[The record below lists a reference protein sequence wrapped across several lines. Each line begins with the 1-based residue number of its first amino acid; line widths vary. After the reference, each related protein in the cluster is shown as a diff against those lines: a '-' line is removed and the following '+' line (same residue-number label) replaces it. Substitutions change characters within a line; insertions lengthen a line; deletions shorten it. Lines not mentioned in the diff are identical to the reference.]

1 MQRATMET
9 DQLGK
14 LQALLTAL
22 VPANAFYFAKLRA
35 AGVTGDIG
43 SLEEFSARVPFTYKH
58 EVSGDQL
65 TNPPYGSNLTYPLER
80 YTRFSQTSGTTGSP
94 MRWLDTPE
102 SWNWM
107 LDSWA
112 RVFDAAQVTAK
123 DHIFFAFSF
132 GPFLG
137 FWTAFECA
145 ERIGCLCIP
154 GGGMRSAARLRTIL
168 DTATTVLC
176 CTPTYAL
183 RLAEVAVEEKID
195 LAASP
200 VRRIIVGGEPGGSIP
215 GTRHHLEKLWHGA
228 HVVDHHGMTETGPV
242 SYGCPRRPGIL
253 HVIESAYIAEII
265 DPASGR
271 AVPAGETGELVLTN
285 LGRTGSPLVRYRTGD
300 LVRRLSQE
308 QCECGSYDLA
318 LDGGILGRNDD
329 MVVVRGINVYP
340 CAVENVVRS
349 CDGVAEYRVEIR
361 SDHAL
366 AELSVQVEPAPG
378 LDNAAS
384 LAHRLEAKL
393 SNALGLR
400 IPVSIVPA
408 GDLPRFEMKAK
419 RWVRV
424 P

>member
-1 MQRATMET
+1 MQRAIMET

-14 LQALLTAL
+14 LQALLTEL
-22 VPANAFYFAKLRA
+22 VPANAFYSAKLRA

-43 SLEEFSARVPFTYKH
+43 SLEEFSARVPFTYKY
-58 EVSGDQL
+58 EVSEDQL

-94 MRWLDTPE
+94 MHWLDTPE

-154 GGGMRSAARLRTIL
+154 GCGLRSAARLRTIL

-183 RLAEVAVEEKID
+183 RLVEVAAEERID

-215 GTRHHLEKLWHGA
+215 GTRNHL
-228 HVVDHHGMTETGPV
+228 
-242 SYGCPRRPGIL
+242 
-253 HVIESAYIAEII
+253 
-265 DPASGR
+265 
-271 AVPAGETGELVLTN
+271 
-285 LGRTGSPLVRYRTGD
+285 
-300 LVRRLSQE
+300 
-308 QCECGSYDLA
+308 
-318 LDGGILGRNDD
+318 
-329 MVVVRGINVYP
+329 
-340 CAVENVVRS
+340 
-349 CDGVAEYRVEIR
+349 
-361 SDHAL
+361 
-366 AELSVQVEPAPG
+366 
-378 LDNAAS
+378 
-384 LAHRLEAKL
+384 
-393 SNALGLR
+393 
-400 IPVSIVPA
+400 
-408 GDLPRFEMKAK
+408 
-419 RWVRV
+419 
-424 P
+424 